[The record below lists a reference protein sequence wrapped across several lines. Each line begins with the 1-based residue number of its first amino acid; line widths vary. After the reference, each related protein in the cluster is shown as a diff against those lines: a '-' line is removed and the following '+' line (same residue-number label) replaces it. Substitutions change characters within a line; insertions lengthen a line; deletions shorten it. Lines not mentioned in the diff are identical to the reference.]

1 MSSPNPDNLYA
12 PPVADLSSGE
22 SAKVPMSLLR
32 RYLVVLLPA
41 SVAGIFLALLAQELP
56 NNGTGWVFRALALIA
71 AWPLPV
77 ALILLPFAREA
88 GGWSRLPLRTRLLV
102 GLSYPFAA
110 GAVALVAVVLLALWF
125 IVFGTFPIT

>member
-1 MSSPNPDNLYA
+1 MSTQNPDNLYA
-12 PPVADLSSGE
+12 PPVADVSSGE

-32 RYLVVLLPA
+32 RYLFVLVPGSVV
-41 SVAGIFLALLAQELP
+41 GMFLAMLALEL
-56 NNGTGWVFRALALIA
+56 GDDRTGWTFRALALIA

-77 ALILLPFAREA
+77 ILILLPFAREA

-110 GAVALVAVVLLALWF
+110 ILVALVLAVTLFVVFALF
-125 IVFGTFPIT
+125 ERILGF